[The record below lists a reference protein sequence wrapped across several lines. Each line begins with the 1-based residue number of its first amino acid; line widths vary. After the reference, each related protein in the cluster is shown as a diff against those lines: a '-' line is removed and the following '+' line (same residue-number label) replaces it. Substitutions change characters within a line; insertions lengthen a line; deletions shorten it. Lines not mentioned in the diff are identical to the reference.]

1 MHFEVAMGQLNQY
14 NECNWFSPGF
24 FYAGSLEKNFAGNG
38 SLYFVCGLC
47 LLIFLAELNCSVN
60 LSISL
65 LNPI

>member
-14 NECNWFSPGF
+14 NECDGFSPGV
-24 FYAGSLEKNFAGNG
+24 FYAGNLVNHFADSG
-38 SLYFVCGLC
+38 SLYSVCGLC
-47 LLIFLAELNCSVN
+47 LFSFLAELNCSVN